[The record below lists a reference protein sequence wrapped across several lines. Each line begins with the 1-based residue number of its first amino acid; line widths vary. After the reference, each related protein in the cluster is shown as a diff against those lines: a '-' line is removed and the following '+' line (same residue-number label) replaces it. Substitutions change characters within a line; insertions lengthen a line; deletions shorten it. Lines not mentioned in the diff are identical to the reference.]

1 ARADERSTRTHPQV
15 GVVGLDHHRIPRF
28 SGRAL
33 RLLIVGGGDVWVDVD
48 AVAGQECASVLV
60 GDGPFFVVAAFPT
73 EPGDLLP
80 RRCRIFQRSCDD
92 GPGLGPVDV
101 GQFGVASGFAVT
113 PLGVAGGVGQGA
125 YRVLGRG
132 VGGHRPTQGLA
143 TFTDQSQHFGY
154 TLRSQV

>member
-1 ARADERSTRTHPQV
+1 
-15 GVVGLDHHRIPRF
+15 
-28 SGRAL
+28 
-33 RLLIVGGGDVWVDVD
+33 GGDVWVDVD

-60 GDGPFFVVAAFPT
+60 GDGPFLVVATLPT
-73 EPGDLLP
+73 EPCDLLP
-80 RRCRIFQRSCDD
+80 RRCCVFQRSCDD
-92 GPGLGPVDV
+92 GPGPGPVDV

-143 TFTDQSQHFGY
+143 TFTDQSQHFGH
-154 TLRSQV
+154 TLCSQVGGDNGFVGPHRAGPQDACDVVGNGMQGRDEHDHDRVD